1 MPKSLLVA
9 DDSLTIRK
17 AIGMVLSTEDCRIIA
32 VDNGL
37 EALAKARELKPDLVL
52 ADVVMPG
59 MGGYEVCEAIKSDAS
74 TQQIPVIL
82 LAGNFEPF
90 DENRARAARADG
102 HLIKPFESEALIQKV
117 QSLLGI
123 TAAQPELARAPAP
136 RPLAAVP
143 PPPAPTPSAYRPSLP
158 LQPRGGPPGS
168 VAPPAVLRP
177 SAQPPNVGMAP
188 RPGTPPSG
196 PHAVPSWSGPPTP
209 VPRVPPSRP
218 GMPVGFS
225 RTAANAGPVAHPG
238 QPPRTPMSGTPPWAS
253 HPPQAHAPLRP
264 AQPMAAPAFA
274 RGPVPQGGPAFG
286 VPIPAPQQRP
296 FAPAIA
302 PHPAHA
308 PDGGEAALRQ
318 ALANASRE
326 VIERIAWE
334 VIPQLAETIV
344 REHLDK
350 LIKDRDKSG

>member
-17 AIGMVLSTEDCRIIA
+17 AIGMVLSTEDCRITA

-37 EALAKARELKPDLVL
+37 EALSKARELKPDLVL
-52 ADVVMPG
+52 ADVIMPG
-59 MGGYEVCEAIKSDAS
+59 MSGYEVCEAIKSDSS
-74 TQQIPVIL
+74 TQHIPVLL

-102 HLIKPFESEALIQKV
+102 YLIKPFESEALIQKV
-117 QSLLGI
+117 QSLMG
-123 TAAQPELARAPAP
+123 TAGSQPEVARAAAP

-143 PPPAPTPSAYRPSLP
+143 PPPAPTPSAYRP
-158 LQPRGGPPGS
+158 GPQSHARAAAP
-168 VAPPAVLRP
+168 APPPALRP

-209 VPRVPPSRP
+209 VPRIPPSRP
-218 GMPVGFS
+218 GIPVGFS

-238 QPPRTPMSGTPPWAS
+238 QPPRTPMGGTPPWAS
-253 HPPQAHAPLRP
+253 HPPQAHAPIRP
-264 AQPMAAPAFA
+264 GQPMAAPAFA
-274 RGPVPQGGPAFG
+274 PRPMPQVGPAFG
-286 VPIPAPQQRP
+286 MQMPAAQQRP

-302 PHPAHA
+302 PPPAHA
-308 PDGGEAALRQ
+308 SDGGEVALRQ

-334 VIPQLAETIV
+334 VVPQLAETIV

-350 LIKDRDKSG
+350 LIKDREKDS